1 MNVTVIDS
9 GFVSGDFLLKPL
21 GYAGEMNSRKI
32 YITHPHFKD
41 CYYQLLIQ
49 RYDGLYRVG
58 IQDGECLIPPS
69 LMRTATDL
77 KCHFVAIS
85 TPESVTNAETDT
97 FLFESAPFTVKV
109 AEGLAA
115 NHACA
120 IPTYEELQRMYN
132 NIADAQAAVDK
143 AKEDNE
149 MILAQIEA
157 ALKKAH
163 EEPIAEISAEVL
175 EQYRQ
180 QFADMCEDYLADG
193 FFDDVAAEVV
203 ARVGEC
209 SCGDVGKMSTEELKA
224 MIESIVAEMKT
235 EVSNGTASW
244 LTTTHHFMSKNSNII
259 GG

>member
-21 GYAGEMNSRKI
+21 GYSGEMNSRKV

-41 CYYQLLIQ
+41 CYYQLLIE
-49 RYDGLYRVG
+49 RYDGLFRVG

-85 TPESVTNAETDT
+85 TPDSVTNAESDT
-97 FLFESAPFTVKV
+97 FLFQSAPFTLKI
-109 AEGLAA
+109 AEGLTQS
-115 NHACA
+115 HACA

-132 NIADAQAAVDK
+132 NIADAQAAVDRAK
-143 AKEDNE
+143 ADNE
-149 MILAQIEA
+149 AILRSIEE
-157 ALKKAH
+157 ALAKAH

-175 EQYRQ
+175 EQYRK

-209 SCGDVGKMSTEELKA
+209 SCGDVGKMSTEELRA

-244 LTTTHHFMSKNSNII
+244 LSTTHHFMNTDGEVI